1 MERLDLCKTEEER
14 RIFEDL
20 KSRIGKKFVPN
31 SIHETLDRGDPS
43 RCDVI
48 YFFRWGE
55 EADWSAIKKFAIAVE
70 DFNALWFDEEYAKQS
85 RWGGL
90 IAPPL
95 YLITAH
101 DGLEAG
107 FELFV
112 WCYENLDKIPN
123 FVETF
128 EAETEWE
135 FFEPVR
141 PGDRIESDHC
151 LADVYWKQG
160 KTYRLLFLHGKTVLR
175 NQKGQVVAHNRSGVF
190 HAFK

>member
-1 MERLDLCKTEEER
+1 MEDLCKTDEER
-14 RIFEDL
+14 RFFAEW
-20 KSRIGKKFVPN
+20 KSNIGKTMAPN
-31 SIHETLDRGDPS
+31 SVHETLERGDPS

-48 YFFRWGE
+48 YFFRWGA
-55 EADWSAIKKFAIAVE
+55 EADWSAIKKFAIANE
-70 DFNALWFDEEYAKQS
+70 DFNALWFDEEYAKKS

-101 DGLEAG
+101 DGLEWP
-107 FELFV
+107 FEFFV
-112 WCYENLDKIPN
+112 WAYENLEKIPN

-141 PGDRIESDHC
+141 PGDKIESDHR

-160 KTYRLLFLHGKTVLR
+160 TKYRLLFIFGKTVLT
-175 NQKGQVVAHNRSGVF
+175 NQKGQVVAHNRSGAVY
-190 HAFK
+190 AFK